1 MVDHAGSEESVSRVV
16 PLRRDLVCAEAVRHS
31 ERTGNDDLDRLVTAA
46 RKCQLPLVADRSS
59 SRKLIWRH
67 DPKTTREEF

>member
-16 PLRRDLVCAEAVRHS
+16 PLRRGLVCAEAVRHS

-46 RKCQLPLVADRSS
+46 RKCQLPLDVD
-59 SRKLIWRH
+59 
-67 DPKTTREEF
+67 